1 MNSLLPFGVDGARK
15 VGDVKISRRSLLIGV
30 TATGAAAIARAAQR
44 PVRVAAIQIHPTLA
58 DFSGNLERA
67 ERLIR
72 EAISQGA
79 AWIVLPEFFTSGLA
93 FDPVN
98 LPNAPRPLDGA
109 PTQMLKRLAGQGRAA
124 IGGGFLARSGRDVF
138 NTFVLALPTGQVFTH
153 DKDFPTTS
161 MESSLYAGGEDNEF
175 VKEIEKKGVATEP
188 EVVPSR
194 PDNTKSGVFR
204 LPSALSVGAAMCWE
218 QVRYRTARRMR
229 GEVDL
234 VLTASGWPAGVAD
247 PKIVE
252 TPRRLARLVGAPVV
266 HASIVGPVPSA
277 AAPDGTGSRT
287 LQFSGESQI
296 VDGYGKSIA
305 IRHFAE
311 GEGVLVGEIEPGRV
325 MPSEKIPDG
334 TFWTP
339 EGPSDAS
346 TFWQTSGAAG
356 RAIYLKRRAAL

>member
-1 MNSLLPFGVDGARK
+1 MTRAAR
-15 VGDVKISRRSLLIGV
+15 RPAR
-30 TATGAAAIARAAQR
+30 AAAIQL
-44 PVRVAAIQIHPTLA
+44 HPTLA
-58 DFSGNLERA
+58 DVSANLEKT

-72 EAISQGA
+72 EAIA
-79 AWIVLPEFFTSGLA
+79 LRAEWIVLPEFFTSGLA

-109 PTQMLKRLAGQGRAA
+109 PMQMLKRLAKEGGAA
-124 IGGGFLARSGRDVF
+124 IGGAYLARRGRDVF
-138 NTFVLALPTGQVFTH
+138 NTFVLALPTGEVFTH

-161 MESSLYAGGEDNEF
+161 MESSLYAGGEDDEF
-175 VKEIEKKGVATEP
+175 VKEIERKGVSTER
-188 EVVPSR
+188 EVVASR
-194 PDNTKSGVFR
+194 PDNIKSGVFR
-204 LPSALSVGAAMCWE
+204 LPNGLSVGVAMCWE

-229 GEVDL
+229 GQVDL
-234 VLTASGWPAGVAD
+234 VLTASGWPAFASD

-277 AAPDGTGSRT
+277 SAPDGTGSRT

-296 VDGYGKSIA
+296 VGGDGKSVA

-311 GEGVLVGEIEPGRV
+311 GEGVLVGEIETEHV
-325 MPSEKIPDG
+325 TPSEAIPDG

-339 EGPSDAS
+339 EGPGDAS
-346 TFWQTSGAAG
+346 TFWHTSGAAG
-356 RAIYLKRRAAL
+356 RAIYFERRATLSSSKEQSCDHLLHPVFAHC